1 MTASSPSKAER
12 YLSHI
17 VENAERIE
25 GYLSGLDEE
34 SFAGDPKTQDAV
46 ERCLQRIA
54 EAADRIAKQGA
65 QHLVPGLPWHDVQSL
80 GNRLRHEYDGLDTS
94 ILWGTLRNDLPPL
107 KEQCCIALATLQS
120 SRQAE

>member
-25 GYLSGLDEE
+25 GYLSGLDEAA
-34 SFAGDPKTQDAV
+34 FAGDPKTQDAV

-80 GNRLRHEYDGLDTS
+80 GNRLRHEYDGLDTG
-94 ILWGTLRNDLPPL
+94 IIWGTLRNDLPPL
-107 KEQCCIALATLQS
+107 KEQCLAAIAKLQS
-120 SRQAE
+120 SGQAE